1 MAKLEADEVLNN
13 LKKITSPSVFY
24 DAAEASMEEACLRI
38 VADAKRKCPVRTGTL
53 RNSIDYAVEEEDGN
67 LAGYVGSNLEYAP
80 FVHQGTGI
88 YAIEGNGRKEV
99 PWTYYSEKDG
109 QFHSTSGMKPTPFLQ
124 DAINEDQ
131 DSLIEYFNDF
141 LTELGRRI

>member
-24 DAAEASMEEACLRI
+24 DAAEASMEKACLRI
-38 VADAKRKCPVRTGTL
+38 VADAKRKCPVQTGTL

-88 YAIEGNGRKEV
+88 YAIEGMAAKKSPG
-99 PWTYYSEKDG
+99 
-109 QFHSTSGMKPTPFLQ
+109 
-124 DAINEDQ
+124 
-131 DSLIEYFNDF
+131 LIILKKTANFI
-141 LTELGRRI
+141 LLLV